1 MTGVCWTASCTVL
14 ILLPCS
20 EITIW
25 TFEGDIVHS
34 LSAHTSFV
42 YTLTILPNGDAASG
56 GEDRSLRIWRGI
68 VSLPSA
74 LGFYLIGLSSLLR
87 RRGVPPDHNPSSS
100 LSVVSVR
107 DAKRR
112 HRDRR

>member
-1 MTGVCWTASCTVL
+1 MTGVCVWPFAITVL
-14 ILLPCS
+14 IPPPRS

-25 TFEGDIVHS
+25 TFEGDVVHT
-34 LSAHTSFV
+34 LSEHTSFV

-68 VSLPSA
+68 VSLPSS
-74 LGFYLIGLSSLLR
+74 LGSHLIGLPPH
-87 RRGVPPDHNPSSS
+87 RRGVPPDHNPSSH

-107 DAKRR
+107 DAQWR
-112 HRDRR
+112 HRYRR

>member
-1 MTGVCWTASCTVL
+1 ML
-14 ILLPCS
+14 IFLPRS

-25 TFEGDIVHS
+25 TFEGDIIHS
-34 LSAHTSFV
+34 LSAHASFV
-42 YTLTILPNGDAASG
+42 YSLTILPNGDAASG

-68 VSLPSA
+68 VSPPSP
-74 LGFYLIGLSSLLR
+74 LGPHLIGLMSLR
-87 RRGVPPDHNPSSS
+87 HRRGVPPDHNPSSH

-107 DAKRR
+107 DAQRR